1 MLLEALLLS
10 VLCVA
15 PPAGAG
21 DEHWGSLE
29 QGRPAA
35 RKMGRPSA
43 RLFDAALDDMQRAL
57 TQWERE
63 RRELGRELEAA
74 DRIRQL
80 RSAES
85 REVPEDGLPV
95 DPERGGTAASRVK
108 IIEVPRE
115 RDGGG
120 QQEKEP
126 EEEPSVEGD
135 APVEQEM
142 RRLDEEL
149 RERQRLCDE
158 NPERCAKEKAQ
169 RRLIR
174 EGNRA
179 WDEAVDRKE
188 RAREEAIEAQAR
200 KIQAELDAA
209 RRREAQE
216 RARKMGGAIDAQ
228 GNFVDEELHRAIDEE
243 KDAQ

>member
-1 MLLEALLLS
+1 MGK
-10 VLCVA
+10 
-15 PPAGAG
+15 PP
-21 DEHWGSLE
+21 
-29 QGRPAA
+29 
-35 RKMGRPSA
+35 A

-63 RRELGRELEAA
+63 RREFGRELEAA

-85 REVPEDGLPV
+85 REAPGDGPPE

-108 IIEVPRE
+108 IIEVPGE

-120 QQEKEP
+120 PQ

-169 RRLIR
+169 RRVVR

-179 WDEAVDRKE
+179 WDEAIDRKE

-209 RRREAQE
+209 RRREAEE
-216 RARKMGGAIDAQ
+216 RAKSMGGALDAQ
-228 GNFVDEELHRAIDEE
+228 GNFVDEELHQAIDEE
-243 KDAQ
+243 KAAE